1 MKPEELYEL
10 RIGARVTQKELAA
23 HLGVDRRITEQ
34 SSSAT
39 PLLSR
44 SSGAYVNLH
53 KVPMT
58 GTALAGSLILRNL
71 IRFLGLGICRLMGK
85 NTPKG
90 RQYYILSAIALPK
103 TPVHKLNL
111 RVSKSPASLY
121 SLCYHLRPCPNT
133 YDAAPPLSG
142 TTPQFEF
149 MQ

>member
-1 MKPEELYEL
+1 MKMKAEELYEL
-10 RIGARVTQKELAA
+10 RSGARLTQKGLAA
-23 HLGVDRRITEQ
+23 HLGIDRRIVRLSEDSQITPWISYCD
-34 SSSAT
+34 SSSPA

-58 GTALAGSLILRNL
+58 GTSIAESPIMPNL
-71 IRFLGLGICRLMGK
+71 IRFLRSGMSRLMGK

-90 RQYYILSAIALPK
+90 RQYYILSVIALPK

-121 SLCYHLRPCPNT
+121 SLY
-133 YDAAPPLSG
+133 
-142 TTPQFEF
+142 
-149 MQ
+149 